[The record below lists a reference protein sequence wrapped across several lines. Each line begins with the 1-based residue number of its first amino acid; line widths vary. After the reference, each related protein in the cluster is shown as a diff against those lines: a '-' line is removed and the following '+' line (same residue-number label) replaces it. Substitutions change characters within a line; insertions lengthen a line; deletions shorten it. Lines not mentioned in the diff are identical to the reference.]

1 MYSPKE
7 TLENTMQVGIKKAT
21 NTTGRLMI
29 LAIAAGAF
37 IAFASEGSNMA
48 AYNLFSDPSTYGLG
62 KLVAGIVFP
71 IGLVLV
77 LCAGGELFTGNMLML
92 TAVLDRKICPLR
104 MLRNWVIVFIGNAIG
119 GIMIAW
125 MMNASGLFASSSGQL
140 GGVTIKIASY
150 KAGLDFGAALTL
162 GILCN
167 WLVCCAVWM
176 AYSAKSLPGKI
187 LAAYLPI
194 WLFITS
200 GFEHSIANFYY
211 VPAGI
216 FAKGNAL
223 FAAASG
229 LSAEALSQLSWS
241 SFLLGNLL
249 PVTLGNMIGGLV
261 FVAGFYYFAYRE
273 KTL

>member
-7 TLENTMQVGIKKAT
+7 TLEITMQVGIKKAT
-21 NTTGRLMI
+21 NTAGRLMI

-104 MLRNWVIVFIGNAIG
+104 MLRNWIIVFIGNAIG
-119 GIMIAW
+119 GILIAW
-125 MMNASGLFASSSGQL
+125 MMNASGLFASSAGQL